1 MPDCAMTQKLDAVWQ
16 PSLDPEALVAE
27 RSRRAW
33 RRGCSLLAAV
43 VGLLL
48 TTACGTLPA
57 RDPPPALAE
66 ARQLARQVTVQGARG
81 PVSAATQAR
90 TLAAVQAEGKAD
102 LATLHLGVLAATGDV
117 DLYRGNTARLLVDG
131 PATFAAMK
139 AAIGR
144 VRGRLLLESYIMED
158 AGIAAE
164 FGELLRRKAAEGVR
178 VALMYDSVGSIGS
191 DPAFFAGLEAAGVAV
206 CAYNP
211 VNPLK
216 RPGYWGI
223 NQRNHRKLLVADAE
237 VAFTGGIN
245 ISQVY
250 SSGSG
255 GSGGGSGG
263 SGFGS
268 GAGADAS
275 DEQVLS
281 DGWRDTQ
288 IELRGPVV
296 AALAQTFVDVWQA
309 QGCRGALGEAPAPAQ
324 PSPGQRVVKVVT
336 AEPSPDG
343 QAANRIYS
351 SLLAAIDASQRSVHL
366 TMAYFAPGDDM
377 VQALCD
383 AARRG
388 VEVRLVLPGR
398 SDFPLVLHAGRYY
411 YDRLL
416 HAGVKIHEMDHAVM
430 HAKTAVID
438 GVFSTVGSSNM
449 DWRSFVSNRELNV
462 IVLGDDF
469 GQELEALFRRDLA
482 VSRPIDAAE
491 WRRRGVRPRV
501 MEQIGRVAERLL

>member
-1 MPDCAMTQKLDAVWQ
+1 M
-16 PSLDPEALVAE
+16 AE
-27 RSRRAW
+27 HSARPLPRA
-33 RRGCSLLAAV
+33 CSWLAAW
-43 VGLLL
+43 VGVLL

-57 RDPPPALAE
+57 RDPPPEPAE
-66 ARQLARQVTVQGARG
+66 ARQLARQVTVQGPRG
-81 PVSAATQAR
+81 PVGAATQAR
-90 TLAAVQAEGKAD
+90 TLAAVRAEGKAD
-102 LATLHLGVLAATGDV
+102 LTTLHLGVLAATGEV
-117 DLYRGNTARLLVDG
+117 DLYRGNAARLLVDG

-144 VRGRLLLESYIMED
+144 ARGRLLLESYIMED
-158 AGIAAE
+158 AGVAAE
-164 FGELLRRKAAEGVR
+164 FGELLRRKASEGVR
-178 VALMYDSVGSIGS
+178 VALMYDSIGSIGS
-191 DPAFFAGLEAAGVAV
+191 DPAFFASLEAGGVAV

-223 NQRNHRKLLVADAE
+223 NQRNHRKLLVADAD

-245 ISQVY
+245 ISKVY

-268 GAGADAS
+268 GGGAS
-275 DEQVLS
+275 DEDVLS

-296 AALAQTFVDVWQA
+296 AALAQTFVEVWQS
-309 QGCRGALGEAPAPAQ
+309 QGCRGVLGEAPAPQQAT
-324 PSPGQRVVKVVT
+324 PGQRVVKVLT
-336 AEPSPDG
+336 SEPTPDG
-343 QAANRIYS
+343 KAANRIYT
-351 SLLAAIDASQRSVHL
+351 SLLAAIDAAQRSVHL

-388 VEVRLVLPGR
+388 VEVQLVLPGR
-398 SDFPLVLHAGRYY
+398 SDFSLVLHAGRYY

-416 HAGVKIHEMDHAVM
+416 RAGVRIHEMDHAVM

-449 DWRSFVSNRELNV
+449 DWRSFVSNREVNV

-469 GQELEALFRRDLA
+469 GQELEALFRRDVA
-482 VSRPIDAAE
+482 ASRPVDAAQ
-491 WRRRGVRPRV
+491 WRRRGMRARV
-501 MEQIGRVAERLL
+501 MEQIGRAAERLL

>member
-1 MPDCAMTQKLDAVWQ
+1 MNRF
-16 PSLDPEALVAE
+16 DPAHGHEPGAPAGTRRTP
-27 RSRRAW
+27 RSRGA
-33 RRGCSLLAAV
+33 LLLGTVA
-43 VGLLL
+43 LLL

-57 RDPPPALAE
+57 RDPPPRMAE
-66 ARQLARQVTVQGARG
+66 ARQLARQVTVQGHQG
-81 PVSAATQAR
+81 PVGARAQAR
-90 TLAAVQAEGKAD
+90 TIAAVKAEGKAD
-102 LATLHLGVLAATGDV
+102 LTTLHLGVLAATGEV

-144 VRGRLLLESYIMED
+144 TRHRLFLESYIMED
-158 AGIAAE
+158 AGVAAE
-164 FGELLRRKAAEGVR
+164 FGELLRQRAADGVQ

-191 DPAFFAGLEAAGVAV
+191 DPKFFAALEAAGIAV

-223 NQRNHRKLLVADAE
+223 NQRNHRKLLVADADI
-237 VAFTGGIN
+237 AFTGGIN

-255 GSGGGSGG
+255 GSGAGSGG

-268 GAGADAS
+268 GAGGARAED
-275 DEQVLS
+275 DVLT

-296 AALAQTFVDVWQA
+296 GALAQTFVDVWQA
-309 QGCRGALGEAPAPAQ
+309 QGCRGALGEAPAPQQAA
-324 PSPGQRVVKVVT
+324 PGQRVVKVLT
-336 AEPSPDG
+336 SEPSPDG
-343 QAANRIYS
+343 QAANRIYTA
-351 SLLAAIDASQRSVHL
+351 LLSAIDAARRSVHL

-388 VEVRLVLPGR
+388 VEVQLVLPGR
-398 SDFPLVLHAGRYY
+398 SDFSLVLHAGRSYY
-411 YDRLL
+411 TRLL
-416 HAGVKIHEMDHAVM
+416 EAGVKIHEMDHAVM

-449 DWRSFVSNRELNV
+449 DWRSFVSNREVNV

-469 GQELEALFRRDLA
+469 GQELEALFRRDVA
-482 VSRPIDAAE
+482 VSRPIDPGA
-491 WRRRGVRPRV
+491 WRHRGMRARV
-501 MEQIGRVAERLL
+501 MEQIGRAAERLL